1 MQERQ
6 MKVAI
11 GGMLHDIGKVL
22 YRADDRRNH
31 SLSGYEF
38 LKDEIGITDSDILD
52 QVRYHHA
59 AFLKDARI
67 PGDSLAYITYLADN
81 ISAAADRRENDTAD
95 SGFDKS
101 VSLESI
107 FNILNG
113 NNQKYHYHAT
123 TLEPDGRINYPDEK
137 AIIFDESYYGKIKG
151 NLRQVLGELKDT
163 GTIPEGYLSSLLEIM
178 EANLSYVPSSTSK
191 REIADISLFDHVKL
205 TAAIGNCILAFLEE
219 KDRSDYREDLFRH
232 GKEFLKEKAFLL
244 FSMDMSGIQKFIY
257 HQYGTEDVLKNL
269 RARSFYLDIMME
281 NMADELIE
289 RIGVSR
295 ANLIYSGGGHAYM
308 LLPNTQAVKAFIDSF
323 ERETNE
329 WMLDLFGSDLF
340 LACGYAEGSA
350 NDLENKPSG
359 AYQDLFR
366 RASANVSERK
376 RHRYSAA
383 DIQRLNAIR
392 MDDHGRECRICHRSD
407 HLTEEDLCEV
417 CSGLSSLSKGIL
429 KKDFF
434 TIQRRNDPYR
444 PEVCVP
450 IWKDEVL
457 CWDSENSLRQ
467 KMAADDSYI
476 RSYAKNE
483 MYMGSSLST
492 KLWVGSYCSDPT
504 IGEIVAKGMGI
515 RRIGVLRADI
525 DNLGQAFV
533 AGFPEEYQTLSRSAS
548 FSRKL
553 SQFFKLHMNDILKH
567 GEFSLDGDLPTRN
580 AAVVYSGGDDIFII
594 GAWKDILEFS
604 VDLYHAVQKY
614 TQGTLTFSAGFGI
627 YREKYPISYIAAD
640 TGRLEDRSKQMPD
653 KNAITLFEASAEGEG
668 NMTTT
673 WHWDTFINKVL
684 GEKYKLISD
693 FFMQSEER
701 GKSFL
706 YRILELFRDREERI
720 NLARLAYVLTRLEPA
735 PDAPGTEKEK
745 YKVFAQKMYQW
756 RNNEKDSAEVIMAL
770 YLYAYLIRTQEEE
783 EDVQ

>member
-1 MQERQ
+1 MQEKQ

-38 LKDEIGITDSDILD
+38 LKDEVGITDSDILE

-59 AFLKDARI
+59 AFLKEAHISR
-67 PGDSLAYITYLADN
+67 DSLAYITYLADN
-81 ISAAADRRENDTAD
+81 ISAAADRRENDTAE

-113 NNQKYHYHAT
+113 NHQKYHYHAIIQET
-123 TLEPDGRINYPDEK
+123 DGKINYPDEK
-137 AIIFDESYYGKIKG
+137 PIIFDESFYGAIKG
-151 NLRQVLGELKDT
+151 NLRKILGELKDK
-163 GTIPEGYLSSLLEIM
+163 GTIPDGYISSLLEVL
-178 EANLSYVPSSTSK
+178 EANLSYIPSSTSK

-219 KDRSDYREDLFRH
+219 RDRSDYREELYIH
-232 GKEFLKEKAFLL
+232 GREFLNEKAFLL

-281 NMADELIE
+281 NMADELLN
-289 RIGVSR
+289 RIGASR

-308 LLPNTQAVKAFIDSF
+308 LLPNTQAVKKVIDSF
-323 ERETNE
+323 EKETNE
-329 WMLDLFGSDLF
+329 WMLETFGSDLF

-366 RASANVSERK
+366 KASANVSERK

-383 DIQRLNAIR
+383 DVQKLNAIT
-392 MDDHGRECRICHRSD
+392 MDDHERECRICHRSD
-407 HLTEEDLCEV
+407 HLTKEDLCEI

-429 KKDFF
+429 KKNFF
-434 TIQRRNDPYR
+434 TIQRKSDQYSPDA
-444 PEVCVP
+444 CVP
-450 IWKDEVL
+450 IWKGEVL
-457 CWDSENSLRQ
+457 CWDSDKNLRQ
-467 KMAADDSYI
+467 KMKTDGGYI

-483 MYMGSSLST
+483 GYIGSSLST
-492 KLWVGSYCSDPT
+492 RLLVGDYCSDST
-504 IGEIVAKGMGI
+504 IGEIVAKGTGI
-515 RRIGVLRADI
+515 RRLGVLRADI

-533 AGFPEEYQTLSRSAS
+533 AGFPEEYQTVSRSAS

-553 SQFFKLHMNDILKH
+553 SQFFKLHINDILRH
-567 GEFSLDGDLPTRN
+567 GKFSLDGGVPTRN

-604 VDLYHAVQKY
+604 VDLYHEVKKY

-627 YREKYPISYIAAD
+627 YREKYPISYIASD
-640 TGRLEDRSKQMPD
+640 TGRLEDRSKQMAD
-653 KNAITLFEASAEGEG
+653 KNAITLFEVTSECDSDI
-668 NMTTT
+668 TTT
-673 WHWDTFINKVL
+673 WHWDTFIDRVL
-684 GEKYKLISD
+684 VEKYQMISE
-693 FFMQSEER
+693 FFMQSQER

-735 PDAPGTEKEK
+735 QDAPDAEKER
-745 YKVFAQKMYQW
+745 YHAFAQKMYQW
-756 RNNEKDSAEVIMAL
+756 RNSEADSAEVIMAL
-770 YLYAYLIRTQEEE
+770 YLYAYFIRTQEEE